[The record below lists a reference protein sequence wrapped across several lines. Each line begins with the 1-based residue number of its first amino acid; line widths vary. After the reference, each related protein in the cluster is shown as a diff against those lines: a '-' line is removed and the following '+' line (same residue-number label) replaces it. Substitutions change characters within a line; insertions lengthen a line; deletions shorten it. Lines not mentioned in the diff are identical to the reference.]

1 MNQRTSQL
9 LWLSNPLDHSTR
21 FQKKL
26 KDAFEDFINKD
37 SRSASY
43 LAMYVDDLL
52 KNKVRGMSEEEVD
65 EQLERA
71 IVIFRYLQDKDIF
84 ENFYKQH
91 LAKRLLAGRSGSDDA
106 ERSMISKLKTEC
118 GYQFTSK
125 LEGMFTDMRISKVT
139 DFEFT

>member
-1 MNQRTSQL
+1 MHAIHWFVHDTRI
-9 LWLSNPLDHSTR
+9 R

-26 KDAFEDFINKD
+26 QEAFEDFINKD
-37 SRSASY
+37 IRTSSY
-43 LAMYVDDLL
+43 LASYADDLL
-52 KNKVRGMSEEEVD
+52 KSKAKSLPEEEID
-65 EQLERA
+65 SQLERA

-84 ENFYKQH
+84 ENFYKHH

-125 LEGMFTDMRISKVT
+125 LEGMFTDMRISKVRT
-139 DFEFT
+139 HKTIPFLFSF